1 MISLSKK
8 GKKNPSSTRGLNWSF
23 ELLKLKYEKAKKFIL
38 REPS

>member
-8 GKKNPSSTRGLNWSF
+8 GKKNPLSTISLNWSF
-23 ELLKLKYEKAKKFIL
+23 ELLKLKYEKIRNFIL